1 MKILNGSPFLSFS
14 SRKLFGKAKSWVR
27 KNIGQKAVRF
37 VLPHSPRQM
46 LYTAVIYQ
54 VDVAFPHSYKRW
66 GDGFFSI
73 EVIHEGELHVRNGKR
88 FYLAE
93 AGDIFLMQP
102 GMFTGFSVPK
112 GSSCRKTAVAFG
124 GPLIPSFLKASGLK
138 SMDILQGRSQNEI
151 CSIIRNL
158 IELAQSSG
166 AKAEMRNEIETYRLF
181 QLLLQGK
188 ETDQI
193 PEQYA
198 LLYKKL
204 LANPEK
210 AVSVPDMAKFCS
222 CSESL
227 FSKRFKAFFHQTPHQ
242 FLLDLRMRQSVTLLL
257 ETDLPIKEISERCG
271 FSNQLQF
278 SAVFSKKYGIPPKKY
293 RIEKIPFRK

>member
-1 MKILNGSPFLSFS
+1 MNY
-14 SRKLFGKAKSWVR
+14 
-27 KNIGQKAVRF
+27 
-37 VLPHSPRQM
+37 VLPYCSRQM
-46 LYTAVIYQ
+46 FYTHTIYQ
-54 VDVAFPHSYKRW
+54 SKATFPHSYKRW

-102 GMFTGFSVPK
+102 GIFTAFAVPE
-112 GSSCRKTAVAFG
+112 GSSCRKTALAFG

-138 SMDILQGRSQNEI
+138 SMDILQKRSQNEI

-158 IELAQSSG
+158 IELSKSSG
-166 AKAEMRNEIETYRLF
+166 AKAEMRNEIETYHLF

-188 ETDQI
+188 EKDQI

-293 RIEKIPFRK
+293 RIEKLPFRK